1 MIFDT
6 ITLILGAAIIILAV
20 LTSLL
25 SPFRRDKLIDTSKNP
40 SAEEESIENLSAEDE
55 RTETLSE
62 PVASDE
68 AIQSPLPSGESRGR
82 SDEGS
87 AATVGKAGGRYCLT
101 LLITVQQKQ
110 AQMLERHLP
119 QFLSQDYAPG
129 FEVVVVAEKGDS
141 DTEDVLNRYAGNP
154 LLYSTYI
161 PDSSR
166 YMSRKKLAITLG
178 VKAAHNEWI
187 VMTDAFCSP
196 SGNHWLQ
203 AIASHITDNA
213 TDEANHAPLPSGGAG
228 GGYNLIIG
236 YSNYDDEA
244 RPYYR
249 FERLQQACYTMRE
262 ARRGKAYRAMGCNV
276 AFRKSEFIAGDG
288 FRGNLEHTRG
298 EYDFLVNKFSQRRST
313 AVANE
318 PDAWIIDDAP
328 TRHEWRSRHIYYMH
342 TRKYLARSFRHRLL
356 PFIDELALHLC
367 FLAIIGIGVFA
378 GLTSRWILL
387 GAAVVALV
395 IAVCMRTSFAR
406 KTVRAYGEDIASWR
420 LYPYEL
426 SGIWHKLY
434 QHLRYWRADKAGF
447 TSHKV

>member
-1 MIFDT
+1 
-6 ITLILGAAIIILAV
+6 
-20 LTSLL
+20 
-25 SPFRRDKLIDTSKNP
+25 
-40 SAEEESIENLSAEDE
+40 
-55 RTETLSE
+55 
-62 PVASDE
+62 
-68 AIQSPLPSGESRGR
+68 
-82 SDEGS
+82 
-87 AATVGKAGGRYCLT
+87 
-101 LLITVQQKQ
+101 
-110 AQMLERHLP
+110 MLERHLP

-203 AIASHITDNA
+203 AIASHIAPSDDSTSQPFNDSTSQHLNIA
-213 TDEANHAPLPSGGAG
+213 TSP
-228 GGYNLIIG
+228 NLIIG
-236 YSNYDDEA
+236 YCNYDDEA

-342 TRKYLARSFRHRLL
+342 TRKYLTRSFRHRLL

>member
-25 SPFRRDKLIDTSKNP
+25 SPFRRADVK
-40 SAEEESIENLSAEDE
+40 
-55 RTETLSE
+55 TLRSFDVE
-62 PVASDE
+62 KPNDDVL
-68 AIQSPLPSGESRGR
+68 SPLRSESAPADRAETMRSLDVEAPSDDLST
-82 SDEGS
+82 SQHLNIS
-87 AATVGKAGGRYCLT
+87 TSQPLT

-196 SGNHWLQ
+196 SGNHWLR
-203 AIASHITDNA
+203 AIASHIAPSDDSTSQPFNDSTSQHRNIA
-213 TDEANHAPLPSGGAG
+213 TSP
-228 GGYNLIIG
+228 NLIIG

>member
-6 ITLILGAAIIILAV
+6 ITLILGAAIIVLAV

-40 SAEEESIENLSAEDE
+40 SAEEKSIENLSAEDE

-68 AIQSPLPSGESRGR
+68 AIQSPLPSGESRGG

-87 AATVGKAGGRYCLT
+87 AATVGKGGGRYCLT

-196 SGNHWLQ
+196 SGNHWLR
-203 AIASHITDNA
+203 AIASHIGSADASTS
-213 TDEANHAPLPSGGAG
+213 P
-228 GGYNLIIG
+228 NLIIG

>member
-25 SPFRRDKLIDTSKNP
+25 SPFRRDKLIDTLRSFDVEKPN
-40 SAEEESIENLSAEDE
+40 EDV
-55 RTETLSE
+55 L
-62 PVASDE
+62 
-68 AIQSPLPSGESRGR
+68 SPLRSESAPADRAETMRSLDVEAPSDDLST
-82 SDEGS
+82 SQHLNIS
-87 AATVGKAGGRYCLT
+87 TSQPLT

-203 AIASHITDNA
+203 AIASHIADNT
-213 TDEANHAPLPSGGAG
+213 TDEANQVHLPSEGDG

>member
-25 SPFRRDKLIDTSKNP
+25 SPFRRADVK
-40 SAEEESIENLSAEDE
+40 
-55 RTETLSE
+55 TLRSFDVE
-62 PVASDE
+62 KPNDDVL
-68 AIQSPLPSGESRGR
+68 SPLHSESAPADRAETMRSLDVEAPSDDLPTSQHLNI
-82 SDEGS
+82 STS
-87 AATVGKAGGRYCLT
+87 QPLT

-119 QFLSQDYAPG
+119 QFLSQDYEPG

-203 AIASHITDNA
+203 AIASHIADST
-213 TDEANHAPLPSGGAG
+213 TDEANQAPLSSEGDG

-262 ARRGKAYRAMGCNV
+262 ARQGKAYRAMGCNV

-434 QHLRYWRADKAGF
+434 QHLRYWRADKTGF

>member
-1 MIFDT
+1 
-6 ITLILGAAIIILAV
+6 
-20 LTSLL
+20 
-25 SPFRRDKLIDTSKNP
+25 
-40 SAEEESIENLSAEDE
+40 
-55 RTETLSE
+55 
-62 PVASDE
+62 
-68 AIQSPLPSGESRGR
+68 
-82 SDEGS
+82 
-87 AATVGKAGGRYCLT
+87 
-101 LLITVQQKQ
+101 
-110 AQMLERHLP
+110 MLERHLP

-203 AIASHITDNA
+203 AIASHIGPADASTS
-213 TDEANHAPLPSGGAG
+213 P
-228 GGYNLIIG
+228 NLIIG
-236 YSNYDDEA
+236 YCNYDDEA

>member
-6 ITLILGAAIIILAV
+6 TTLILGAAIIILAV

-25 SPFRRDKLIDTSKNP
+25 SPFRRADVK
-40 SAEEESIENLSAEDE
+40 
-55 RTETLSE
+55 TLRSFDVE
-62 PVASDE
+62 KPNDDVL
-68 AIQSPLPSGESRGR
+68 SPLRSESAPADRAKTMRSLDVEAPSDDLST
-82 SDEGS
+82 SQHLNIS
-87 AATVGKAGGRYCLT
+87 TSQPLT

-119 QFLSQDYAPG
+119 QFLSQDYEPG

-141 DTEDVLNRYAGNP
+141 DTEDVLNRYAGTP

-203 AIASHITDNA
+203 AIASHI
-213 TDEANHAPLPSGGAG
+213 APSDDSTSQPLNVLTSP
-228 GGYNLIIG
+228 NLIIG

-298 EYDFLVNKFSQRRST
+298 EYDFLINKFSQRRST

-328 TRHEWRSRHIYYMH
+328 TRHEWRSRDIYYMH

-378 GLTSRWILL
+378 GLTGRWILL

>member
-25 SPFRRDKLIDTSKNP
+25 SPFRRADVL
-40 SAEEESIENLSAEDE
+40 
-55 RTETLSE
+55 
-62 PVASDE
+62 
-68 AIQSPLPSGESRGR
+68 SPLRSESAPADRAETMRSLDEEKPSDDLAISQHLNI
-82 SDEGS
+82 STS
-87 AATVGKAGGRYCLT
+87 QPLT

-196 SGNHWLQ
+196 SGNHWLK
-203 AIASHITDNA
+203 AIASHIGPADASTS
-213 TDEANHAPLPSGGAG
+213 P
-228 GGYNLIIG
+228 NLIIG

>member
-25 SPFRRDKLIDTSKNP
+25 SPFRRADVKTLRSFDV
-40 SAEEESIENLSAEDE
+40 ENQNDDVL
-55 RTETLSE
+55 
-62 PVASDE
+62 
-68 AIQSPLPSGESRGR
+68 SPLHSESAPADRAETMRSLDVEAPSDDLST
-82 SDEGS
+82 SQHLNIS
-87 AATVGKAGGRYCLT
+87 TSQPLT

-203 AIASHITDNA
+203 AIASHIAPSDDSTSQPFNDSTSQHLNIA
-213 TDEANHAPLPSGGAG
+213 TSP
-228 GGYNLIIG
+228 NLIIG

>member
-6 ITLILGAAIIILAV
+6 ITLILGAAIIVLAV

-25 SPFRRDKLIDTSKNP
+25 SPFRRDKLIDTPKNQ

-62 PVASDE
+62 PVAADE
-68 AIQSPLPSGESRGR
+68 AIQSPLPSGG
-82 SDEGS
+82 
-87 AATVGKAGGRYCLT
+87 AGGGYCLT

-203 AIASHITDNA
+203 AIASHIADNT
-213 TDEANHAPLPSGGAG
+213 TDEANRVPLPSKGDG

-236 YSNYDDEA
+236 YCNYDDEA

-434 QHLRYWRADKAGF
+434 QHLRYWRADKTGF

>member
-25 SPFRRDKLIDTSKNP
+25 SPFRRADVK
-40 SAEEESIENLSAEDE
+40 
-55 RTETLSE
+55 TLRSFDVE
-62 PVASDE
+62 KPNDDVL
-68 AIQSPLPSGESRGR
+68 SPLRSESAPADRAETMRSLDVEAPSDDLSI
-82 SDEGS
+82 SQHLNIS
-87 AATVGKAGGRYCLT
+87 TSQPLT

-203 AIASHITDNA
+203 AIASHIGPADASTS
-213 TDEANHAPLPSGGAG
+213 P
-228 GGYNLIIG
+228 NLIIG

-298 EYDFLVNKFSQRRST
+298 EYDFLINKFSQRRST

-356 PFIDELALHLC
+356 PFIDEMALHLC

-387 GAAVVALV
+387 GAAVVALM

>member
-25 SPFRRDKLIDTSKNP
+25 SPFRRADVK
-40 SAEEESIENLSAEDE
+40 
-55 RTETLSE
+55 TLRSFDVE
-62 PVASDE
+62 KPNDDVL
-68 AIQSPLPSGESRGR
+68 SPLRSESAPADRAETMRSLDVEAPSDDLSI
-82 SDEGS
+82 SQHLNIS
-87 AATVGKAGGRYCLT
+87 TSQPLT

-119 QFLSQDYAPG
+119 QFLSQDYQPG

-203 AIASHITDNA
+203 AIASHIGPADASTS
-213 TDEANHAPLPSGGAG
+213 P
-228 GGYNLIIG
+228 NLIIG

-434 QHLRYWRADKAGF
+434 QHLRYWRADKTGF

>member
-25 SPFRRDKLIDTSKNP
+25 SPFRRADVKTLRSFDVEKPNDDVLSQLRSESAPADRAETMRSLDVEAPADDLSTSQHLNISTSQP
-40 SAEEESIENLSAEDE
+40 
-55 RTETLSE
+55 
-62 PVASDE
+62 
-68 AIQSPLPSGESRGR
+68 
-82 SDEGS
+82 
-87 AATVGKAGGRYCLT
+87 LT

-196 SGNHWLQ
+196 SGNHWLR
-203 AIASHITDNA
+203 AIASHIADNT
-213 TDEANHAPLPSGGAG
+213 TDEANRVPLPSKGDG

-236 YSNYDDEA
+236 YCNYDDEA

>member
-25 SPFRRDKLIDTSKNP
+25 SPFRRADVK
-40 SAEEESIENLSAEDE
+40 
-55 RTETLSE
+55 TLRSFDVE
-62 PVASDE
+62 KPNDDVL
-68 AIQSPLPSGESRGR
+68 SPLHSESAPADRAETMRSLDVEAPSDDLSI
-82 SDEGS
+82 SQHLNIS
-87 AATVGKAGGRYCLT
+87 TSQPLT

-203 AIASHITDNA
+203 AIASHIVPSDDSTSQPFNDSTSQHLNIA
-213 TDEANHAPLPSGGAG
+213 TSP
-228 GGYNLIIG
+228 NLIIG

-434 QHLRYWRADKAGF
+434 QHIRYWRADKAGF

>member
-25 SPFRRDKLIDTSKNP
+25 SPFRRADVK
-40 SAEEESIENLSAEDE
+40 
-55 RTETLSE
+55 TLRSFDVE
-62 PVASDE
+62 KPNDDVL
-68 AIQSPLPSGESRGR
+68 SPLHSESAPADRAETMRSLDVEAPSDDLST
-82 SDEGS
+82 SQHLNIS
-87 AATVGKAGGRYCLT
+87 TSQPLT

-203 AIASHITDNA
+203 AIASHI
-213 TDEANHAPLPSGGAG
+213 APSDDSTSQPLNDSTSP
-228 GGYNLIIG
+228 NLIIG
-236 YSNYDDEA
+236 YCNYDDEA

-434 QHLRYWRADKAGF
+434 QHLRYWRADKTGF

>member
-25 SPFRRDKLIDTSKNP
+25 SPFRRADIK
-40 SAEEESIENLSAEDE
+40 
-55 RTETLSE
+55 TLRSFDVE
-62 PVASDE
+62 KPNDDVL
-68 AIQSPLPSGESRGR
+68 SPLHSESAPADRAETMRSLDVEAPSDDLPTSQHLNI
-82 SDEGS
+82 STS
-87 AATVGKAGGRYCLT
+87 QPLT

-203 AIASHITDNA
+203 AIASHIADNT
-213 TDEANHAPLPSGGAG
+213 TDEANQVHLPSEEDG

-288 FRGNLEHTRG
+288 FRGNLEHTQG

-328 TRHEWRSRHIYYMH
+328 TRHECRSRHIYYMH

>member
-25 SPFRRDKLIDTSKNP
+25 SPFRRADVK
-40 SAEEESIENLSAEDE
+40 
-55 RTETLSE
+55 TLRSFDVE
-62 PVASDE
+62 KPNDDVL
-68 AIQSPLPSGESRGR
+68 SPLRSESAPADRAETMRSLDVEAPSDDLAISQHLNI
-82 SDEGS
+82 STS
-87 AATVGKAGGRYCLT
+87 QPLT

-196 SGNHWLQ
+196 SGNHWLR
-203 AIASHITDNA
+203 AIASHIADNT
-213 TDEANHAPLPSGGAG
+213 TDEANRVPLPSKGDG

-236 YSNYDDEA
+236 YCNYDDEA

-298 EYDFLVNKFSQRRST
+298 EYDFLVNKFSQCRST

-434 QHLRYWRADKAGF
+434 QHLRYWRADKTGF

>member
-25 SPFRRDKLIDTSKNP
+25 SPFRRADVK
-40 SAEEESIENLSAEDE
+40 
-55 RTETLSE
+55 TLRSFDVE
-62 PVASDE
+62 KPNDDVL
-68 AIQSPLPSGESRGR
+68 SPLRSESAPADRAETIRSLDVEAPSDDLSI
-82 SDEGS
+82 SQHLNIS
-87 AATVGKAGGRYCLT
+87 TSQPLT

-203 AIASHITDNA
+203 AIASHIADNT
-213 TDEANHAPLPSGGAG
+213 TDEANQVPLPSEGDG

-434 QHLRYWRADKAGF
+434 QHLRYWRADKTGF

>member
-62 PVASDE
+62 PVSSDE
-68 AIQSPLPSGESRGR
+68 AIQSPLPSGG
-82 SDEGS
+82 D
-87 AATVGKAGGRYCLT
+87 GGGCQVVPLT

-119 QFLSQDYAPG
+119 QFLSQDYEPG

-141 DTEDVLNRYAGNP
+141 DTEDVLNRYSGNP

-178 VKAAHNEWI
+178 VKAAHHEWI

-203 AIASHITDNA
+203 AIASHI
-213 TDEANHAPLPSGGAG
+213 APSDDSTSQPLNDSARPAGALSERSGERTSP
-228 GGYNLIIG
+228 NLIIG

-298 EYDFLVNKFSQRRST
+298 EYDFLINKFSQRRST

-328 TRHEWRSRHIYYMH
+328 TRHEWRSRDIYYMH

-395 IAVCMRTSFAR
+395 IAVSMRTSFAR

-434 QHLRYWRADKAGF
+434 QHIRYWRADKAGF

>member
-6 ITLILGAAIIILAV
+6 ITLILGATIIILAV

-25 SPFRRDKLIDTSKNP
+25 SPFRRADVKTLRSFDVEKPN
-40 SAEEESIENLSAEDE
+40 EDV
-55 RTETLSE
+55 L
-62 PVASDE
+62 
-68 AIQSPLPSGESRGR
+68 SPLRSESAPADRAETMR
-82 SDEGS
+82 SLDVEAPADDLS
-87 AATVGKAGGRYCLT
+87 TSQHLNISTSQPLT

-203 AIASHITDNA
+203 AIASHIAPSDDSTSQPFNDSTSQHLNIA
-213 TDEANHAPLPSGGAG
+213 TSP
-228 GGYNLIIG
+228 NLIIG
-236 YSNYDDEA
+236 YCNYDDEA

>member
-25 SPFRRDKLIDTSKNP
+25 SPFRRADVK
-40 SAEEESIENLSAEDE
+40 
-55 RTETLSE
+55 TLRSFDVE
-62 PVASDE
+62 KPNDDVL
-68 AIQSPLPSGESRGR
+68 SPLRSESAPADRAETIRSLDVEAPSDDLSI
-82 SDEGS
+82 SQHLNIS
-87 AATVGKAGGRYCLT
+87 TSQPLT

-203 AIASHITDNA
+203 AIASHIADNT
-213 TDEANHAPLPSGGAG
+213 TDEANQVHLPSEGDG

-426 SGIWHKLY
+426 SGIWHKFY
-434 QHLRYWRADKAGF
+434 QHIRYWRADKAGF

>member
-25 SPFRRDKLIDTSKNP
+25 SPFRRADVK
-40 SAEEESIENLSAEDE
+40 
-55 RTETLSE
+55 TLRSFDVE
-62 PVASDE
+62 KPNDDVL
-68 AIQSPLPSGESRGR
+68 SPLRSESAPADRAETMRSLDVEAPSDDLSI
-82 SDEGS
+82 SQHLNIS
-87 AATVGKAGGRYCLT
+87 TSQPLT

-196 SGNHWLQ
+196 SGNHWLR
-203 AIASHITDNA
+203 AIASHIADNT
-213 TDEANHAPLPSGGAG
+213 TDEANQVHLPSEGDG

>member
-25 SPFRRDKLIDTSKNP
+25 SPFRREKLIDTSKNP

-68 AIQSPLPSGESRGR
+68 AIQAPLPSGESRGG
-82 SDEGS
+82 SDEGN
-87 AATVGKAGGRYCLT
+87 AATVGKAGGGCLPLT

-203 AIASHITDNA
+203 AIASHIGPADASTS
-213 TDEANHAPLPSGGAG
+213 P
-228 GGYNLIIG
+228 NLIIG

-328 TRHEWRSRHIYYMH
+328 THHEWRSRHIYYMH

-395 IAVCMRTSFAR
+395 IAVCMRTSYAR

-434 QHLRYWRADKAGF
+434 QHIRYWRADKAGF

>member
-25 SPFRRDKLIDTSKNP
+25 SPFRRADVK
-40 SAEEESIENLSAEDE
+40 
-55 RTETLSE
+55 TLRSFDVE
-62 PVASDE
+62 KPNDDVL
-68 AIQSPLPSGESRGR
+68 SPLHSESAPADRAETMRSLDVEAPSDDLST
-82 SDEGS
+82 SQHLNIS
-87 AATVGKAGGRYCLT
+87 TSQPLT

-203 AIASHITDNA
+203 AIASHIAPSDDSTSQPFNDSTSQHLNIA
-213 TDEANHAPLPSGGAG
+213 TSP
-228 GGYNLIIG
+228 NLIIG

>member
-1 MIFDT
+1 MTEEIIEEQSPSLPAISIVMAAHDHVSELEQHLP
-6 ITLILGAAIIILAV
+6 LIL
-20 LTSLL
+20 
-25 SPFRRDKLIDTSKNP
+25 
-40 SAEEESIENLSAEDE
+40 E
-55 RTETLSE
+55 
-62 PVASDE
+62 
-68 AIQSPLPSGESRGR
+68 
-82 SDEGS
+82 
-87 AATVGKAGGRYCLT
+87 
-101 LLITVQQKQ
+101 
-110 AQMLERHLP
+110 
-119 QFLSQDYAPG
+119 QDYPAG
-129 FEVVVVAEKGDS
+129 FEVIVVVSKGDDGTDDLLES
-141 DTEDVLNRYAGNP
+141 MRRKHPNLYA
-154 LLYSTYI
+154 TFV

-203 AIASHITDNA
+203 AIASHIAPSDDSTSQPFNDSTSQHLNIA
-213 TDEANHAPLPSGGAG
+213 TSP
-228 GGYNLIIG
+228 NLIIG

>member
-25 SPFRRDKLIDTSKNP
+25 SPFRRADVK
-40 SAEEESIENLSAEDE
+40 
-55 RTETLSE
+55 TLRSFDVE
-62 PVASDE
+62 KPNDDVL
-68 AIQSPLPSGESRGR
+68 SPLRSESAPADRAETMRSLDVEAPSDDLSI
-82 SDEGS
+82 SQHLNIS
-87 AATVGKAGGRYCLT
+87 TSQPLT

-203 AIASHITDNA
+203 AIASHIGPADASTS
-213 TDEANHAPLPSGGAG
+213 P
-228 GGYNLIIG
+228 NLIIG

>member
-1 MIFDT
+1 
-6 ITLILGAAIIILAV
+6 
-20 LTSLL
+20 
-25 SPFRRDKLIDTSKNP
+25 
-40 SAEEESIENLSAEDE
+40 
-55 RTETLSE
+55 
-62 PVASDE
+62 
-68 AIQSPLPSGESRGR
+68 
-82 SDEGS
+82 
-87 AATVGKAGGRYCLT
+87 
-101 LLITVQQKQ
+101 
-110 AQMLERHLP
+110 MLERHLP
-119 QFLSQDYAPG
+119 QFLAQDYEPG

-203 AIASHITDNA
+203 AIASHIGTKSPINIA
-213 TDEANHAPLPSGGAG
+213 DEANQAPLSSGEAG
-228 GGYNLIIG
+228 GGCTLIIG

-244 RPYYR
+244 PRYYR

-262 ARRGKAYRAMGCNV
+262 ARRGKAYRSMGCNI

-288 FRGNLEHTRG
+288 FRGNLQVTRG
-298 EYDFLVNKFSQRRST
+298 EYDFLVNKYARRRST

-328 TRHEWRSRHIYYMH
+328 THHEWLSRHIYYMH
-342 TRKYLARSFRHRLL
+342 TRKHLARSFRHRLL
-356 PFIDELALHLC
+356 PFIDEIALHICL
-367 FLAIIGIGVFA
+367 LSIIGVGVYA
-378 GLTSRWILL
+378 GLTSLWILL
-387 GAAVVALV
+387 GAAVVAL
-395 IAVCMRTSFAR
+395 IITICLRTSFAR
-406 KTVRAYGEDIASWR
+406 KTMRAYGENIASWR
-420 LYPYEL
+420 LYPYEI

-434 QHLRYWRADKAGF
+434 QHLRYWRADKTGF

>member
-25 SPFRRDKLIDTSKNP
+25 SPFRRDKLP
-40 SAEEESIENLSAEDE
+40 QPPAAPAEEENAE
-55 RTETLSE
+55 
-62 PVASDE
+62 
-68 AIQSPLPSGESRGR
+68 PLPSDKVVTDEANQAPLPSEEVGQEAVTEEKLSARPEGALSERSGERTLNSQL
-82 SDEGS
+82 STP
-87 AATVGKAGGRYCLT
+87 ALPLT

-119 QFLSQDYAPG
+119 QFLSQDYEPG

-203 AIASHITDNA
+203 AIASHIGPADASTS
-213 TDEANHAPLPSGGAG
+213 P
-228 GGYNLIIG
+228 NLIIG

-262 ARRGKAYRAMGCNV
+262 ARRGKAYRAMGSNV

-318 PDAWIIDDAP
+318 SDAWIIDDAP

-367 FLAIIGIGVFA
+367 FLAVIGIGVFA